1 MIAKQIP
8 LIQTTCVENSDK
20 NMYGD
25 HRYKNGYLNKCKR
38 QQIMVKEQFLM
49 DNNRSSL

>member
-20 NMYGD
+20 NMHGD
-25 HRYKNGYLNKCKR
+25 HRYKNG
-38 QQIMVKEQFLM
+38 
-49 DNNRSSL
+49 